1 MAVAAKNGMNIAG
14 FVSIPFECPVR
25 IYHGFPYGVNVK
37 TVYDF
42 FFGLNSTDLFVN
54 RRQPHVAK
62 YRNMRALEKDT
73 TDVMPLGIPDPL
85 APGAQSILDES
96 DLLMQ
101 FSGLH
106 NTRREIQQYMTKG
119 FISTLRAMASNKAV
133 MERPLWFAGD
143 GRPTVAVHIRRGDVK
158 QRGVNQ
164 FRWSPDSWY
173 MDKIQK
179 IRHQLPDADVHVFTS
194 VDEDTDQESL
204 YVWNNT
210 VNHLTVHTDEEKNM
224 ASHATMD
231 AWAHFAQ
238 ADIVIL
244 SRSSYGHVPAMLN
257 TNCVIYQEYWNAP
270 LDGWIWAEDAEEGSK
285 NLFDQGAF
293 NTCVRRI
300 ARPSWGLLGATR

>member
-1 MAVAAKNGMNIAG
+1 
-14 FVSIPFECPVR
+14 
-25 IYHGFPYGVNVK
+25 VNPK
-37 TVYDF
+37 LIYDF

-54 RRQPHVAK
+54 LRQPHSVL
-62 YRNMRALEKDT
+62 YPNIQQLEKFT
-73 TDVMPLGIPDPL
+73 NEMIPVGKPDPL
-85 APGAQSILDES
+85 APGSQSMIGEADV
-96 DLLMQ
+96 LMQ
-101 FSGLH
+101 FGALH
-106 NTRREIQQYMTKG
+106 TTKPQILQYFTKD
-119 FISTLRAMASNKAV
+119 FVEKLRAMGSVNVKT
-133 MERPLWFAGD
+133 RPTWFATD
-143 GRPTVAVHIRRGDVK
+143 GRPTVAVHVRRGEVK
-158 QRGVNQ
+158 QRSANKH
-164 FRWSPDSWY
+164 RWTPDSWY
-173 MDKIQK
+173 LDKIAK
-179 IRHQLPDADVHVFTS
+179 VRHMLPDADVHVFTG
-194 VDEDTDQESL
+194 VDEDTDQASL

-210 VNHLTVHTDEEKNM
+210 VNRITVHTDEEKNM